1 MQHLVWDT
9 AIHFERSKNAPVPL
23 SEPFTALMRED
34 GADQDI
40 GSAAWAGEGGGGST
54 VRNVFVCWFSSSGNE
69 FGRPNFYTRFE
80 TVGAQSNIL
89 NKTNLTGLGTRAV

>member
-40 GSAAWAGEGGGGST
+40 GSAAWAGGGGG
-54 VRNVFVCWFSSSGNE
+54 
-69 FGRPNFYTRFE
+69 
-80 TVGAQSNIL
+80 AL
-89 NKTNLTGLGTRAV
+89 